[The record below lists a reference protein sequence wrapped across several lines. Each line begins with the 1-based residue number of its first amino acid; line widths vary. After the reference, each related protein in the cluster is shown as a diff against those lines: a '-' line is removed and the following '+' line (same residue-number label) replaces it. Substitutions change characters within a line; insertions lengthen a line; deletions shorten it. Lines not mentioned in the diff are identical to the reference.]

1 MGVSYNNL
9 WKLLI
14 DKGMTKTDLRH
25 ATGMSS
31 VTLARLSKREP
42 VVTSTLEKICT
53 ALDCNIGDIVDYV
66 PEGLENSKVRGR

>member
-25 ATGMSS
+25 ATGISS

-42 VVTSTLEKICT
+42 VVTSTLEKICKV
-53 ALDCNIGDIVDYV
+53 LNCGMGDVVEYV
-66 PEGLENSKVRGR
+66 PEESGIRGSHP

>member
-1 MGVSYNNL
+1 MAVSYNNL

-25 ATGMSS
+25 ATGISS

-42 VVTSTLEKICT
+42 VITSTLEKICKV
-53 ALDCNIGDIVDYV
+53 LDCDMGDVVEYV
-66 PEGLENSKVRGR
+66 PDEPYKENAK